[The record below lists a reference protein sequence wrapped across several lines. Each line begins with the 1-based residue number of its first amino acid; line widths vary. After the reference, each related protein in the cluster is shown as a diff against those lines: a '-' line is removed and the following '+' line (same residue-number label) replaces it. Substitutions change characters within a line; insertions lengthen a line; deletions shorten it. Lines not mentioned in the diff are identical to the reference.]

1 MSQSDTPFAP
11 VERPLRLAQIGAGY
25 WGPNLIR
32 NFVQTEG
39 VGSFTV
45 CDHDPGRL
53 EKVKR
58 QYPHVA
64 VTTDPASVLAD
75 PAIDGVILAV
85 PASGHHR
92 MAMKA
97 LESGKHVF
105 VEKPLAATLAEAEE
119 LVSLAREKRRILMV
133 GHTFLFNVAVRRVK
147 EYIDAGELG
156 QIYYI
161 LAQRLNLGRV
171 RDDVNAW
178 WNLAPHDISII
189 LYWLGET
196 PSRVTAKGF
205 TFLQNGI
212 EDVVFGSLDF
222 PSGSAAHIHVS
233 WLDPVKTRRIVVV
246 GSKKMLV
253 YDDVSSESKITL
265 YDKGIDKK
273 NIVRNLPDIESF
285 ASFHFENR
293 YGEILIPHLRFQE
306 PLALECQHF
315 IKCVREGR
323 EPMTGGQSGLDVVR
337 VLEDAQLSLKGDSRW
352 TG

>member
-1 MSQSDTPFAP
+1 MPQSVTPFEP

-32 NFVQTEG
+32 NFVQAEG
-39 VGSFTV
+39 VGSLTV
-45 CDHDPGRL
+45 CDREPARL
-53 EKVKR
+53 EKIKR
-58 QYPHVA
+58 QHPHVK
-64 VTTDPASVLAD
+64 VTTEAAAVLSDPE
-75 PAIDGVILAV
+75 IDGVILAV

-92 MAMKA
+92 MAMRA
-97 LESGKHVF
+97 LSNGKHVF

-119 LVSLAREKRRILMV
+119 MVNLARQERRILMV

-147 EYIDAGELG
+147 EYIDSGELG

-189 LYWLGET
+189 HYWLGET

-205 TFLQNGI
+205 TFLQDGI
-212 EDVVFGSLDF
+212 EDVVFSSLDF
-222 PSGSAAHIHVS
+222 SSGCAAHIHVS
-233 WLDPVKTRRIVVV
+233 WLDPVKTRRVVVV

-273 NIVRNLPDIESF
+273 DIVRNLPDIESF

-293 YGEILIPHLRFQE
+293 YGEIRIPHLRFQE

-315 IKCVREGR
+315 VECIQEGK
-323 EPMTGGQSGLDVVR
+323 EPLTSGESGLDVVR
-337 VLEDAQLSLKGDSRW
+337 VLEDAQRSLKGDSQW
-352 TG
+352 MK